1 MRKLLAVTLISLG
14 ATVSGCQM
22 HAEKASLS
30 SGRIG
35 CSPQQISISEDA
47 VTFNTASWKATC
59 QGKTYYCVRRAYE
72 DTNCTAAQ
80 AQPTPSQQPPPAPA
94 SAPSSMPSEAQ
105 YREIQL
111 QNLMQQNLPYDEYQK
126 RYRAIMGQQ

>member
-22 HAEKASLS
+22 HAEKAYLS

-59 QGKTYYCVRRAYE
+59 QGRAYYCVRRAYE

-80 AQPTPSQQPPPAPA
+80 MQPAPTQQPSLVPA
-94 SAPSSMPSEAQ
+94 SVPSSMPSEVQ
-105 YREIQL
+105 YREVQL